1 MTTSMQLRQ
10 ARAALQWTMQDLA
23 EKAGVHHNT
32 VWRAEN
38 GKTEP
43 GPAVAKIV
51 AALEAHGVEFV
62 GRRGVR
68 LKRQT

>member
-1 MTTSMQLRQ
+1 
-10 ARAALQWTMQDLA
+10 MQDLA
-23 EKAGVHHNT
+23 EKANVHHNT

-38 GKTEP
+38 SKTEP

>member
-1 MTTSMQLRQ
+1 MN
-10 ARAALQWTMQDLA
+10 ARNLSQTFKSRCAVAN
-23 EKAGVHHNT
+23 VHHNT

-43 GPAVAKIV
+43 GPAVAKII

-68 LKRQT
+68 LKRRT